1 MIKTRIKVYDLI
13 WFIDFVFTLNLFNL
27 CDFRLL
33 IVAFTIVYFIFII
46 MFWDFIIIHLICLYS
61 RYTLNRNYEQIIR
74 KTTFTTFMLLLV
86 RLTNVISSYF
96 VFLSVLVH
104 SILLKNIC
112 KLRVKVIYN
121 VVV

>member
-33 IVAFTIVYFIFII
+33 IVAFKIVYFIFII
-46 MFWDFIIIHLICLYS
+46 MFWDFIIIYLICLYS

>member
-86 RLTNVISSYF
+86 WLTNVISSYF